1 MTGELVQ
8 APIPANEDDRLSALY
23 AEHVLDTPPEQV
35 YDDLVR
41 LASFICQTP
50 ISTITF
56 IDQKRQWFKARVGM
70 PARETPREDAFCAH
84 AILQPEEVLIVEDA
98 TKDARF
104 ADNPAVIGGIQIRF
118 YAGVPLVTEEGQ
130 ALGTLCVIDI
140 KPRTLS
146 PAQLEALKVCRNQV
160 MREMELRRKTSA
172 LTHSLEMLEEAQQ
185 KLQAS
190 EQKYRELV
198 DRSLGLLAT
207 HDLQGNLELVNPAAH
222 EALGYAAGELN
233 GKNLVDV
240 LSPYTRHALPHY
252 LDRIRERHSDTGLM
266 RVVTKTG
273 VERIW
278 LYRNVLRIEENGEP
292 RVIGNAQDV
301 TDSKKMEEALRLQ
314 VAQDPL
320 TKLFNRRY
328 LEDAV
333 QREIRRAVR
342 RKRSVAVLMVDVDR
356 YKRYNDAYGHAVGDQ
371 VLITLSAFL
380 KQGIRAEDMAC
391 RYGGDEFA
399 LVLNEATSKGAR
411 VRAEALRAKVK
422 DLRFTHE
429 AKVIQGFTLSIGVAA
444 YPENGTSLAELLAAA
459 DKALYRAK
467 QEGRDRVCVADP
479 APAKASAQL
488 IAG

>member
-1 MTGELVQ
+1 MQ

-23 AEHVLDTPPEQV
+23 AEHILDTPPEQA

-41 LASFICQTP
+41 MASFICQTP
-50 ISTITF
+50 ISLISL
-56 IDQKRQWFKARVGM
+56 IDPRRQWFKARIGVS
-70 PARETPREDAFCAH
+70 ARETPREQAFCAH
-84 AILQPEEVLIVEDA
+84 AILQPDEVLVVEDA
-98 TKDARF
+98 TKDPRF
-104 ADNPAVIGGIQIRF
+104 ADNPLVTGNMHIRF
-118 YAGVPLVTEEGQ
+118 YAGAPLTTDEGK
-130 ALGTLCVIDI
+130 ALGSLCVIDT

-146 PAQLEALKVCRNQV
+146 PGQLDALKVCRNQV
-160 MREMELRRKTSA
+160 MREMELRRKASA

-190 EQKYRELV
+190 EQKHRELV
-198 DRSLGLLAT
+198 DRSLGLLAM
-207 HDLQGNLELVNPAAH
+207 HDVHGNLTLVNPAAH
-222 EALGYAAGELN
+222 EALGYAPGELT

-240 LSPYTRHALPHY
+240 LSPFTRHALPQY
-252 LDRIRERHSDTGLM
+252 LDRIRDRHSDTGLM
-266 RVVTKTG
+266 RVVTKSG

-278 LYRNVLRIEENGEP
+278 LYRNVLRIEENGDP
-292 RVIGNAQDV
+292 RVIGHAQDV
-301 TDSKKMEEALRLQ
+301 TDSRKMEQTLRLQ

-342 RKRSVAVLMVDVDR
+342 RKRSVAVLMVDVDH
-356 YKRYNDAYGHAVGDQ
+356 YKRYNDKYGHAVGDQ
-371 VLITLSAFL
+371 ILVTLATFL

-411 VRAEALRAKVK
+411 VRGEALREKVK
-422 DLRFTHE
+422 ELSFTHE

-444 YPENGTSLAELLAAA
+444 FPENGASLAELLESA
-459 DKALYRAK
+459 DKALLRAK
-467 QEGRDRVCVADP
+467 QEGRDRVCLADNVA
-479 APAKASAQL
+479 AQPSVVVV
-488 IAG
+488 AG